1 MYLSR
6 CSCGILIGKS
16 AFGNS
21 LGFVT
26 PAGNKVA
33 SESEPFDGTLD
44 TSEYEI
50 AVFSDKECDLNC
62 PYWRPNATSHCTHQ
76 IS

>member
-1 MYLSR
+1 MLT
-6 CSCGILIGKS
+6 GHS

-26 PAGNKVA
+26 PEGNKVA

-50 AVFSDKECDLNC
+50 AVFSDRECDRDC
-62 PYWRPNATSHCTHQ
+62 PYWRPNA
-76 IS
+76 ISQCMSLSLDPHS